1 MPLLGKSGGVWG
13 SRNYENLLFIINLFQ
28 LDELALYMRYTLAR
42 ISNTPSERGNE
53 MKKIFTVVM
62 AVAFAFSVAG
72 FAVAADN
79 AVKPMKAAEKSAT
92 SAEKSAVSAEKS
104 AASAEKS
111 ATEAKKS
118 AKKAKGQ
125 KVSGTIEALD
135 VAAGTFTVKG
145 KKGNVDLKAGEKVKL
160 DSFKVGDKVYVKYA
174 DGTASSVKGVKAT
187 GRAAKK
193 ATKKAAR
200 EGRGRCEARADAG
213 GKEVTGFTG
222 KRSGPTRVSG
232 THGQGDTIPLP
243 FF

>member
-1 MPLLGKSGGVWG
+1 MGKPGGGWG
-13 SRNYENLLFIINLFQ
+13 SRNYENMLFIIDLFQ
-28 LDELALYMRYTLAR
+28 ADELALCMLHTLVR
-42 ISNTPSERGNE
+42 VINTSSERGNE

-92 SAEKSAVSAEKS
+92 SAEKSAASAEKS

-111 ATEAKKS
+111 AKEAKKS

-145 KKGNVDLKAGEKVKL
+145 KKETVDLKAGEKVKL
-160 DSFKVGDKVYVKYA
+160 DSFKVGDKVVVKYA
-174 DGTASSVKGVKAT
+174 DGTASSVKAVKAPK
-187 GRAAKK
+187 AKK
-193 ATKKAAR
+193 AEPKAEAKPVAEPKAEAKPAEKK
-200 EGRGRCEARADAG
+200 
-213 GKEVTGFTG
+213 
-222 KRSGPTRVSG
+222 
-232 THGQGDTIPLP
+232 
-243 FF
+243 